1 MGTRGGR
8 PEGSGTGEPTDRLPN
23 EDGDTMMN
31 NDCWTQM
38 EGLFTNPLFKTGCFE
53 FFVKM
58 QQEGIESA
66 RRYWSAYMM
75 QNSLYPNSLEMY
87 ERMADF
93 FIIFGFV
100 PKVRYDEVVC
110 ENRRLREENAF
121 LKDTMRDLQ
130 LRLFSEGGKKA
141 QDLWQK
147 SIDKQLEINKEIA
160 KTSFE
165 LFRMLKVGT
174 E

>member
-1 MGTRGGR
+1 M
-8 PEGSGTGEPTDRLPN
+8 L
-23 EDGDTMMN
+23 
-31 NDCWTQM
+31 NDECKMQM
-38 EGLFTNPLFKTGCFE
+38 ENLFTNPLFKTGCFD

-66 RRYWSAYMM
+66 RKYWSAYML
-75 QNSLYPNSLEMY
+75 QNAMYPNSLEMY

-100 PKVRYDEVVC
+100 PKVRYDEALD
-110 ENRRLREENAF
+110 ENRRLKEENAF
-121 LKDTMRDLQ
+121 LRNTMRDLQ
-130 LRLFSEGGKKA
+130 LSLFSEGGKKA

-147 SIDKQLEINKEIA
+147 SIDRQLEINKEIA
-160 KTSFE
+160 KTSFD